1 MILHDLLLAVE
12 VLGLEVELGAVDE
25 RLGGSQTDDLA
36 LDDAGAVAL
45 GQSLDHFIGDI
56 ERGILIVDH
65 VHGDLRDAAV
75 LEHEA
80 HGLAAAEA
88 AGGAADDLGDLLG
101 DLNVA
106 GLEVAVE
113 RDERHTGADGGDAGG
128 GVDLALAVVGRP
140 LGLQELLGHTLEL
153 ALAAGGK
160 VAALRTGGAV
170 LIQEGGDLQ
179 LVPDALSDA
188 LGHLDG
194 FLHGHVHLGDE
205 GDDVGRAHALVLAV
219 VLVHV
224 DALGG
229 DLRELEGDLLDGLG
243 GADQGEHAAVVV
255 AVGLGVEQGAA
266 GPEAC
271 VYSSSLAI
279 RLAKENNA
287 RLHILH
293 ISTAQEL
300 DLFEDKPLS
309 EKKITAEACVSH
321 LYFYDKDYEA
331 LKGHIKCNPSIKTL
345 EDRNALRKAL
355 STNRIDV
362 IGTDHAPHLLKEKE
376 GGALKAVSG
385 MPMIQFSLVAIMEL
399 VREGVLSMEQLVQK
413 MCHAPAELYN
423 IERRGYLR
431 PGYQADLVLVNP
443 DHEWTV
449 TADCVLSKCG
459 WSPMEGQKF
468 HSRVEKTFVNGDL
481 VYSDNKVDESHRGQE
496 LRFKR

>member
-1 MILHDLLLAVE
+1 MLFRSTTLEALNAKFADAATKSIVNYSFYFGATNTNADVLPTLDKNRVCGVKLFMGASTGNMLVDRME
-12 VLGLEVELGAVDE
+12 VLRKVFAN
-25 RLGGSQTDDLA
+25 A
-36 LDDAGAVAL
+36 
-45 GQSLDHFIGDI
+45 
-56 ERGILIVDH
+56 GILI
-65 VHGDLRDAAV
+65 AAHC
-75 LEHEA
+75 EEQSIISA
-80 HGLAAAEA
+80 NTTAFKEKYGE
-88 AGGAADDLGDLLG
+88 D
-101 DLNVA
+101 
-106 GLEVAVE
+106 
-113 RDERHTGADGGDAGG
+113 
-128 GVDLALAVVGRP
+128 
-140 LGLQELLGHTLEL
+140 
-153 ALAAGGK
+153 
-160 VAALRTGGAV
+160 
-170 LIQEGGDLQ
+170 
-179 LVPDALSDA
+179 PDIKYHPQIRSA
-188 LGHLDG
+188 
-194 FLHGHVHLGDE
+194 
-205 GDDVGRAHALVLAV
+205 
-219 VLVHV
+219 
-224 DALGG
+224 
-229 DLRELEGDLLDGLG
+229 
-243 GADQGEHAAVVV
+243 
-255 AVGLGVEQGAA
+255 
-266 GPEAC
+266 EAC

-300 DLFEDKPLS
+300 DLFEDNPLS